1 MEGIHILN
9 QTEIMSTPSMW
20 KTLVII
26 AIITSIL
33 SLIFIAI
40 CEEYEWDIARL
51 GGITILILS
60 TICFLI
66 GFVVSMCTINTIH
79 TGRYRYEV
87 TVDDDIT
94 FDEIMDKYDV
104 VEQRGEIWV
113 LEDKE
118 E

>member
-9 QTEIMSTPSMW
+9 KTEIMSTPSMW

-26 AIITSIL
+26 AIITSLL
-33 SLIFIAI
+33 SLVFIAI

-51 GGITILILS
+51 GGITMLILS

-66 GFVVSMCTINTIH
+66 CFVVSICTIDTIH

-87 TVDDDIT
+87 TVDDDVT
-94 FDEIMDKYDV
+94 FDEIVDKYDV
-104 VEQRGEIWV
+104 IEQRGEIWV
-113 LEDKE
+113 LEDKGE
-118 E
+118 

>member
-26 AIITSIL
+26 AIIASLL
-33 SLIFIAI
+33 SLIFVVI
-40 CEEYEWDIARL
+40 CEEYEWDIAQL
-51 GGITILILS
+51 GGITMLILS
-60 TICFLI
+60 IICFLI
-66 GFVVSMCTINTIH
+66 SFVVCICTINTEH

-113 LEDKE
+113 LEDKGE
-118 E
+118 

>member
-26 AIITSIL
+26 AIITSLL
-33 SLIFIAI
+33 SLIFLAI

-51 GGITILILS
+51 GGITMLILS
-60 TICFLI
+60 TICLSI
-66 GFVVSMCTINTIH
+66 CFVGWICTIDTLH

-87 TVDDDIT
+87 TIDDDVT
-94 FDEIMDKYDV
+94 FDEIVDKYDV
-104 VEQRGEIWV
+104 IEQRGEIWV
-113 LEDKE
+113 LEDKGE
-118 E
+118 

>member
-9 QTEIMSTPSMW
+9 QTEIMSTPSIW

-26 AIITSIL
+26 AIIISLL
-33 SLIFIAI
+33 SLIFLAI
-40 CEEYEWDIARL
+40 GEEHEWDIAQL
-51 GGITILILS
+51 GCITTLILS
-60 TICFLI
+60 TICLSI
-66 GFVVSMCTINTIH
+66 CFVGWLFTIDTIH
-79 TGRYRYEV
+79 TGRYTYEV
-87 TVDDDIT
+87 TVDDDVT